1 MRILPVLLIAA
12 LLAACGGSDTDDE
25 RNEPTAR
32 ETPAATQAPKDA
44 EDDIREVFADY
55 NEALAERD
63 WADACEQLAP
73 ETTQKLRQNAG
84 TLGLKDLPDDCAG
97 LLGTVYET
105 ADKDPQQK
113 ELLNEIVKSAKVDS
127 VDVQGDTATINW
139 SATVQGQSTPI
150 SQTARRI
157 DGEWKLVDVTN

>member
-1 MRILPVLLIAA
+1 MKILPVLLLA
-12 LLAACGGSDTDDE
+12 LVLAACGSDDDSE
-25 RNEPTAR
+25 RGEPAAR
-32 ETPAATQAPKDA
+32 ETPTATQAPADA
-44 EDDIREVFADY
+44 EADIREVFDDY
-55 NEALAERD
+55 NDALAERD

-73 ETTQKLRQNAG
+73 ETTDKLRQNAG
-84 TLGLKDLPDDCAG
+84 TLGLKDLPEDCAG

-113 ELLNEIVKSAKVDS
+113 ALLREIVKSAKVDS
-127 VDVQGDTATINW
+127 VKVDGDTATINW
-139 SATVQGQSTPI
+139 SATVQGQNTPI